1 MAIDR
6 TGIVNRMKTQTI
18 GVEIEMYNISRET
31 AAKVAADFFGTHRY
45 EYTAYSYS
53 DGYYTWSAWDTQGRR
68 WKFMRDSTIIDTD
81 DNKCEMTTPILH
93 YDDIPML
100 QELVRRLRK
109 AGAKSD
115 CGHQCGVHIH
125 VGASD
130 HTPQSL
136 TNLVNV
142 MASHEN
148 LLKDSLGIDEERIEM
163 WCKFV
168 DTTFLDVLN
177 QRKPRT
183 LGAFADVWYGYN
195 HTRSGWSFCDGD
207 RTHHYNESR
216 YRMLNLHATFTK
228 GTVEFRCFNF
238 QNPNG
243 ERRNGLHAGQ
253 LKSWIQLVLAINQ
266 FAKDSKFCKRPRC
279 AESNQLRTLR
289 NFINNLGLGG
299 EEFATLRQ
307 ILTANFTRN
316 AARTARRTADDIAL
330 MAV

>member
-6 TGIVNRMKTQTI
+6 IGIVSRMKTQTI
-18 GVEIEMYNISRET
+18 GVEIEMYNISRED
-31 AAKVAADFFGTHRY
+31 AAKVAASFFGTYRY
-45 EYTAYSYS
+45 GYTAYTYS
-53 DGYYTWSAWDTQGRR
+53 DGYYTWSAWDAQGRR
-68 WKFMRDSTIIDTD
+68 WKFMRDGTIRDIDP
-81 DNKCEMTTPILH
+81 NKCEMVTPILH

-100 QELVRRLRK
+100 QDLVRRLRR

-115 CGHQCGVHIH
+115 CGHRCGVHIH

-148 LLKDSLGIDEERIEM
+148 LLKDSLGIDADRIEQ
-163 WCKFV
+163 WCRFV
-168 DTTFLDVLN
+168 DTTFLDALN
-177 QRKPRT
+177 HNKPKT
-183 LGAFADVWYGYN
+183 LSEFADVWYEFN
-195 HTRSGWSFCDGD
+195 HTRSGDDFCDED
-207 RTHHYNESR
+207 RTYHYNESR

-243 ERRNGLHAGQ
+243 ERLNGLHAGQ

-279 AESNQLRTLR
+279 AEVNQLRTLR

-299 EEFATLRQ
+299 EEFTTLRQ
-307 ILTANFTRN
+307 ILSANFTNTTR
-316 AARTARRTADDIAL
+316 AARRTSDDVAL